1 MHFEM
6 PSRSVQREGGG
17 GGVCVTALD
26 SLASGRLQESNQQLK
41 GLRIIQDKDL
51 KTSMKKKM

>member
-17 GGVCVTALD
+17 GGVTALD